1 MATHAHIVEQNINE
15 MPYNEETRAMLRA
28 YQRETDAQIYAL
40 QQKIYELQS
49 RVFDLEMQ
57 RYLETH
63 KFEDHGQPHH

>member
-40 QQKIYELQS
+40 QQKVYELQS
-49 RVFDLEMQ
+49 RLFSLEME
-57 RYLETH
+57 RYFETRN
-63 KFEDHGQPHH
+63 KTKTQ